1 MDDPNEGYYRNS
13 VLPFGVL
20 MALGSLIL
28 LPMFAFTDLPISWCP
43 FFHNQRT
50 QHLILAGISAV
61 QLVLGVGLAM
71 RSRIAV
77 HACWVH
83 LGLGT
88 AFMTIGTI
96 LDPPHHLEGWDI
108 AVLSLF
114 GVIVNAGI
122 GVWLYTVRSAFR

>member
-1 MDDPNEGYYRNS
+1 MDDPNERYYRNS

-28 LPMFAFTDLPISWCP
+28 LPVFAFTDLPISWCP

-50 QHLILAGISAV
+50 QHMILTGISAV

-71 RSRIAV
+71 RSRIALY
-77 HACWVH
+77 AFWVH
-83 LGLGT
+83 LGLGIT
-88 AFMTIGTI
+88 FLTSATI
-96 LDPPHHLEGWDI
+96 LDPPRNLDGRD
-108 AVLSLF
+108 AVFVALF
-114 GVIVNAGI
+114 GVIVNGAI